1 MYCAR
6 PALASSNYIYP
17 LPDWQVSTTHGEDI
31 GGGLYHMGVDAGFGL
46 PAGVPVYAVA
56 DGIVREAQERSQFG
70 LVVLIEHAADTD
82 QAQVSV
88 WTS

>member
-1 MYCAR
+1 MARYFAALVVWSCFAMYCAR

-56 DGIVREAQERSQFG
+56 DGIVREAQE
-70 LVVLIEHAADTD
+70 LP
-82 QAQVSV
+82 V
-88 WTS
+88 WLSSD